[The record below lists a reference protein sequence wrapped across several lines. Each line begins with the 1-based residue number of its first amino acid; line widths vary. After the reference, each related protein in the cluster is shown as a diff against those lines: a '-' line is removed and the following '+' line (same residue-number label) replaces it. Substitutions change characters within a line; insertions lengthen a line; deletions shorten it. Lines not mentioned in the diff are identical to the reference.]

1 MKIAIRRDSLKLSVG
16 AIKKVTSSISS
27 VQIAYS
33 AAYGD
38 K

>member
-1 MKIAIRRDSLKLSVG
+1 MKIAICRDSLKLSIG

-27 VQIAYS
+27 AQIAYS
-33 AAYGD
+33 AIYGD